1 MILERQRPRVLT
13 NRENDLTFR
22 ETGENPMPTHLRAAT
37 LTNFELIAR
46 DCGLSAHALLQEV
59 GLPLRCLQEPDLK
72 LPAALVSALLEL
84 ASQRSGEHAFGL
96 RMAASRQLSNL
107 GPLGLL
113 LREQPTL
120 RHVLQA
126 LVSYLHLH
134 AGSLTLTL
142 VEDGPVVMIRE
153 ELLQVASQP
162 ARQALEM
169 AMCTTF
175 RVLRLFLGE
184 AWEPRQVRFRHAAP
198 RDAFTHRQVF
208 GRRIAFG
215 QEFNEIVC
223 DTDDLDRPNPSA
235 DPVMARYAQQ
245 LLEREAGYNAS
256 MTEQV
261 QRLIVL
267 LLPRGHCRAEIVA
280 QHLGVTRRT
289 VANRLGA
296 EGTTFKAL
304 VDRMRSELL
313 REYLNA
319 DSRSLSE
326 VAALLGFSELS
337 ALSRWRRHRRVT
349 TAHTTSHLA
358 R

>member
-1 MILERQRPRVLT
+1 
-13 NRENDLTFR
+13 
-22 ETGENPMPTHLRAAT
+22 MPAHLRAAT
-37 LTNFELIAR
+37 LTNFESVAR
-46 DCGLSAHALLQEV
+46 DCGLSAPALLQEM

-72 LPAALVSALLEL
+72 LPAASVSALLEL
-84 ASQRSGEHAFGL
+84 ASQRSGEQAFGL

-120 RHVLQA
+120 RHVLTA
-126 LVSYLHLH
+126 LVSYLHIH
-134 AGSLTLTL
+134 AGPLTLAML
-142 VEDGPVVMIRE
+142 EEGPVVMIRE
-153 ELLQVASQP
+153 EPLGMSGLP

-169 AMCTTF
+169 AMATTF
-175 RVLRLFLGE
+175 RLLRLFLGE
-184 AWEPRQVRFRHAAP
+184 AWEPRQVRFRHAPP
-198 RDAFTHRQVF
+198 RDAAVHRRVF

-223 DTDDLDRPNPSA
+223 NADDLNVPNPSA

-245 LLEREAGYNAS
+245 LLEKEASQNAS
-256 MTEQV
+256 MVEQV

-289 VANRLGA
+289 ISNRLAA

-304 VDRMRSELL
+304 VDQMRGELL
-313 REYLNA
+313 TDYIEA
-319 DSRSLSE
+319 DSRTLSE
-326 VAALLGFSELS
+326 AASLLGFSELS
-337 ALSRWRRHRRVT
+337 ALSRWRRRQRERHGSSR
-349 TAHTTSHLA
+349 A
-358 R
+358 